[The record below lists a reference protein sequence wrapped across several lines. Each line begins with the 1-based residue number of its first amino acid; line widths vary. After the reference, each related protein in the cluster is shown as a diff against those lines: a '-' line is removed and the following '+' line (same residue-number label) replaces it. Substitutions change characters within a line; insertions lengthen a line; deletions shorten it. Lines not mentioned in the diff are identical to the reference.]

1 MLILQNQ
8 CNVRLPKFKE
18 SSTNIE
24 FDHWKCIRIYQ
35 KAHMISEKKYISLAG
50 AQTHEIDYFRTWQNL
65 EKKPAFYSKL
75 FFKCLDEKMTKQLTK
90 LQAFEVQG
98 SSAQPKNIT

>member
-8 CNVRLPKFKE
+8 CNLRLPKYKE

-35 KAHMISEKKYISLAG
+35 KAHMISEKKYPWLGLKA
-50 AQTHEIDYFRTWQNL
+50 
-65 EKKPAFYSKL
+65 
-75 FFKCLDEKMTKQLTK
+75 TK
-90 LQAFEVQG
+90 LMTFEHG
-98 SSAQPKNIT
+98 KI

>member
-8 CNVRLPKFKE
+8 CNVRLPKYKE

-35 KAHMISEKKYISLAG
+35 KAHMISEKKYKSLAG

-65 EKKPAFYSKL
+65 KKKPACYSKL
-75 FFKCLDEKMTKQLTK
+75 FLGVLMKK
-90 LQAFEVQG
+90 
-98 SSAQPKNIT
+98 

>member
-8 CNVRLPKFKE
+8 CNVRLPKYKE

-35 KAHMISEKKYISLAG
+35 KAHMILKKYI
-50 AQTHEIDYFRTWQNL
+50 Y
-65 EKKPAFYSKL
+65 PASYSKL
-75 FFKCLDEKMTKQLTK
+75 FLDVLMKK
-90 LQAFEVQG
+90 
-98 SSAQPKNIT
+98 

>member
-8 CNVRLPKFKE
+8 CNVRLPKYKE

-65 EKKPAFYSKL
+65 EKKLPAIPN
-75 FFKCLDEKMTKQLTK
+75 FFLDVLMKK
-90 LQAFEVQG
+90 
-98 SSAQPKNIT
+98 

>member
-35 KAHMISEKKYISLAG
+35 KAHMISEKKIYILG
-50 AQTHEIDYFRTWQNL
+50 WG
-65 EKKPAFYSKL
+65 SKL
-75 FFKCLDEKMTKQLTK
+75 IT
-90 LQAFEVQG
+90 FEHG
-98 SSAQPKNIT
+98 KI